1 MHAAAAV
8 PRRKVT
14 ACGRCEGEKEG
25 HDAFD
30 VNTSK
35 SESVRNLALDA
46 VEFNQLYS
54 FTRNQRALSRGL
66 VALERRCI
74 SALRRPTV

>member
-30 VNTSK
+30 VNKSK
-35 SESVRNLALDA
+35 SESVRNLGLDA
-46 VEFNQLYS
+46 VEFNQYS
-54 FTRNQRALSRGL
+54 FTHPQSERPLSRPGG
-66 VALERRCI
+66 A
-74 SALRRPTV
+74 